1 VSSFALD
8 LRATSGFLVADARGR
23 LIGRVEAPMYGTRPD
38 EPDALAVR
46 KSFLGKR
53 HLVPTDAIASV
64 DGESGVIGLRVER
77 EAIRRFL

>member
-1 VSSFALD
+1 
-8 LRATSGFLVADARGR
+8 
-23 LIGRVEAPMYGTRPD
+23 MYGTRPD

-53 HLVPTDAIASV
+53 RLVPADAIESV

-77 EAIRRFL
+77 ESIRTFF